1 MALVDSS
8 GNVIKSKR
16 EMGIKL
22 PHESNREW
30 PNLGFMST
38 FGLTVSEV
46 TKNYQVYHPMVIQ
59 SALGALSIACQNHV
73 VVQRPGSRD
82 THPISLNLLTIAE
95 SGARKTTIEDVMFS
109 PVRDK
114 EHELMERYR
123 EEKASYSNELSIWTS
138 KYKVLNRMLAKQV
151 EKGENTEDIENQIRA
166 AQQTQPLEPMKPSF
180 IFEDTSRSALFKSM
194 KEGLPMGLLLSS
206 EADHVLNGMAFQD
219 NSAMNSLWSGSDV
232 KINRST
238 AEDITLK
245 NCRLTVA
252 LQIQPAA
259 FDHFMRKRG
268 AKAHGTGLLARF
280 LTVRVPEHT
289 VPRKFLHS
297 SGSHRV
303 RDFHEKVES
312 LLNTGIEFL
321 KSGRTDCEVLTFDD
335 YARLAWKK
343 LSEDIE
349 YEQMPGRRLVN
360 AKDFASKMMENIS
373 RIAALLHLC
382 DRYDEKN
389 NEINLETFQFA
400 ADLCLHYADT
410 FKNEFVPKPESIEK
424 AEKAYLKLCEIY
436 GEYPEAN
443 GIRMFDTDLYKKGV
457 IRKPGD
463 KADIYELL
471 IEWGAV
477 SWSHVD
483 QHYYFHP
490 DCCRGD
496 LIDAYRQIETKAW
509 NKPYEVPGRPQR
521 SLL

>member
-1 MALVDSS
+1 MALIGKVVESR
-8 GNVIKSKR
+8 R
-16 EMGIKL
+16 EMGISL
-22 PHESNREW
+22 PHENNREW
-30 PNLGFMST
+30 PYFRGMST
-38 FGLTVSEV
+38 FGSAVEEAA
-46 TKNYQVYHPMVIQ
+46 KAHQVYYPMVIQ
-59 SALGALSIACQNHV
+59 SALGALSVACQNHV
-73 VVQRPGSRD
+73 VVKRPDNLS

-109 PVRDK
+109 PIREK
-114 EHELMERYR
+114 EHELLEVYR
-123 EEKASYSNELSIWTS
+123 EERASYSNELSIWTI
-138 KYKVLNRMLAKQV
+138 KYKALNRILAKQV
-151 EKGENTEDIENQIRA
+151 EKGENTENIENKIRA
-166 AQQTQPLEPMKPSF
+166 AQQIQPMKPMKPSF

-259 FDHFMRKRG
+259 FDNFMKKRG

-280 LTVRVPEHT
+280 LTVRVPVHV
-289 VPRKFLHS
+289 VPRKFSHS
-297 SGSHRV
+297 FGSHCV
-303 RDFHEKVES
+303 RAFHEKVES

-321 KSGRTDCEVLTFDD
+321 KSGRTDYEVLMFDD
-335 YARLAWKK
+335 YARLAWRE

-400 ADLCLHYADT
+400 ANLCLHYADT

-436 GEYPEAN
+436 GENPN
-443 GIRMFDTDLYKKGV
+443 LKGTRMFDTDLYKKGV

-463 KADIYELL
+463 KADIYGLL
-471 IEWGAV
+471 IEWGAI
-477 SWSHVD
+477 SWSHLD

-490 DCCRGD
+490 DRCRGD
-496 LIDAYRQIETKAW
+496 LIDAYRQIETKDW
-509 NKPYEVPGRPQR
+509 DKPYEPPRPYPR
-521 SLL
+521 NLL